1 MDGRDASFKKFPCIT
16 FQYNRQIQNNDSF
29 CWRGTVIFEA
39 FTTDAPLSNADT
51 NANRLMLIYWI
62 FTLLLDATRH
72 ATYFHCFTPGVSI
85 LDRAGMDYSGV
96 TTAVRVYASK
106 CGLMRITYETF
117 MFDNF
122 FFLSFSV
129 QKGYVI
135 DRVIF
140 IYKIRNKKK

>member
-1 MDGRDASFKKFPCIT
+1 MDGMDANFKKFPCIT

-62 FTLLLDATRH
+62 FTLLLDAIRH

-85 LDRAGMDYSGV
+85 LDRAEWTIRMF
-96 TTAVRVYASK
+96 TMAVRVYTSK
-106 CGLMRITYETF
+106 CDLMRIIYETF
-117 MFDNF
+117 MFNNF
-122 FFLSFSV
+122 FFSSFNV
-129 QKGYVI
+129 YVFN
-135 DRVIF
+135 V
-140 IYKIRNKKK
+140 